1 MIYNINGDLL
11 QSDCTVIAHQA
22 NCHSTM
28 GAGIARAIAIK
39 YPKAESVDADSS
51 MTPKE
56 KFGKYT
62 IAKADKVHIVNL
74 YGQYNMGRG
83 RHTNYK
89 MLRDALGNFL
99 NDASKNIIDVDTSKV
114 GVPFGM
120 GCGLG
125 GGNWEVVK
133 EILFELSELY
143 KVDIYIYKL

>member
-28 GAGIARAIAIK
+28 GAGIAKVIAIK
-39 YPKAESVDADSS
+39 YPKAQSVDANSS

-56 KFGKYT
+56 KFGQYT
-62 IAKADKVHIVNL
+62 IAKVDKVHIVNL
-74 YGQYNMGRG
+74 YGQYNMGQG
-83 RHTNYK
+83 KHTNYK
-89 MLRDALGNFL
+89 MLKQALAKFLRDASQG
-99 NDASKNIIDVDTSKV
+99 IINVDTSKI

-133 EILFELSELY
+133 EILFELSETY
-143 KVDIYIYKL
+143 KIDIYIYKL